1 MMWSLLK
8 AAGAEYGDHHINIG
22 FPHLDEEKEEKII
35 SDSMPTFG
43 IIAALLVTISF
54 AVAFAGPGGYRAGDD
69 TKSGS
74 VPGTPV
80 LAATYSF
87 QGFVV
92 ANNLALLCSA
102 LATISLAYTGIMDV
116 DIRTRMVAFCLS
128 IFFLHSSARSLAAA
142 FAFGTYAAL
151 APVARTIAVLT
162 WLGMSLSSLDIA
174 WVGCTLTVA
183 QLLLLKRLGTRA
195 WLRVAAVILMISLW
209 ALWPYIIILGLL
221 AYYKTHHGIH

>member
-92 ANNLALLCSA
+92 ANNLALLCSC
-102 LATISLAYTGIMDV
+102 LATLGLAFTGITNLN
-116 DIRTRMVAFCLS
+116 IRTRITAVHLS
-128 IFFLHSSARSLAAA
+128 IFFLRSSTQSLGAA
-142 FAFGTYAAL
+142 FGFGTHAAL
-151 APVARTIAVLT
+151 APVARATVVLT
-162 WLGMSLSSLDIA
+162 WLGVSFTSLDFA
-174 WVGCTLTVA
+174 WLACTQAVG
-183 QLLLLKRLGTRA
+183 QLLLLKRLGARA
-195 WLRVAAVILMISLW
+195 WLRVADVILFYFVW

-221 AYYKTHHGIH
+221 AYYKITHGIH